1 MAKYNNTKIR
11 VDGRLFDSKAE
22 AARWQELQLLERA
35 GEITELERQ
44 VEYELIPKQKGERA
58 VKYIA
63 DFRYVDNE
71 GKTVVEDTKGV
82 KTPVWIIKRKLMLRV
97 HGIRVREVW
106 HGRACSG
113 ISDTVCINSL

>member
-1 MAKYNNTKIR
+1 MSKYNNTKIR

-35 GEITELERQ
+35 GEIKELERQ

-63 DFRYVDNE
+63 DFRYVDQD

-82 KTPVWIIKRKLMLRV
+82 KTPVYILKRKLMLRV
-97 HGIRVREVW
+97 HGIRVREV
-106 HGRACSG
+106 
-113 ISDTVCINSL
+113 

>member
-1 MAKYNNTKIR
+1 MASKYNNTKIR

-22 AARWQELQLLERA
+22 AARWQELCLLERA
-35 GEITELERQ
+35 GEIKELERQ

-63 DFRYVDNE
+63 DFRYVDHD

-82 KTPVWIIKRKLMLRV
+82 RTPVYILKRKLMLYM
-97 HGIRVREVW
+97 HGIKVVE
-106 HGRACSG
+106 
-113 ISDTVCINSL
+113 T

>member
-1 MAKYNNTKIR
+1 MRYNNTKIR

-63 DFRYVDNE
+63 DFRYIDHD

-82 KTPVWIIKRKLMLRV
+82 RTPVWIIKRKLMLRV
-97 HGIRVREVW
+97 HGIRIREV
-106 HGRACSG
+106 
-113 ISDTVCINSL
+113 

>member
-1 MAKYNNTKIR
+1 MTKYNNTKIR

-35 GEITELERQ
+35 GEIAELERQ
-44 VEYELIPKQKGERA
+44 VEYELIPKQKGERS

-63 DFRYVDNE
+63 DFRYKDHE

-97 HGIRVREVW
+97 HGIRVREV
-106 HGRACSG
+106 
-113 ISDTVCINSL
+113 

>member
-1 MAKYNNTKIR
+1 MKYNNTKIR

-44 VEYELIPKQKGERA
+44 VEYELLPKQKGERA
-58 VKYIA
+58 AKYIA
-63 DFRYVDNE
+63 DFRYVDHE
-71 GKTVVEDTKGV
+71 GKVVVEDTKGV

-97 HGIRVREVW
+97 HGIRVREV
-106 HGRACSG
+106 
-113 ISDTVCINSL
+113 

>member
-1 MAKYNNTKIR
+1 MKYNNTKIR

-22 AARWQELQLLERA
+22 AARWQELSLLERA

-63 DFRYVDNE
+63 DFRYVDHE
-71 GKTVVEDTKGV
+71 GKVVVEDTKGV

-97 HGIRVREVW
+97 HGIRVREV
-106 HGRACSG
+106 
-113 ISDTVCINSL
+113 

>member
-1 MAKYNNTKIR
+1 MSKYGNTKIR

-44 VEYELIPKQKGERA
+44 VEYELIPKQKGYMA

-63 DFRYVDNE
+63 DFRYTENGE
-71 GKTVVEDTKGV
+71 QVVEDVKGY
-82 KTPVWIIKRKLMLRV
+82 KGNPVWIIKRKLMLRV
-97 HGIRVREVW
+97 HGIRVREV
-106 HGRACSG
+106 
-113 ISDTVCINSL
+113 

>member
-1 MAKYNNTKIR
+1 MSKYNNAKIR

-22 AARWQELQLLERA
+22 AARWQELQMLERA

-63 DFRYVDNE
+63 DFRYKDHE

-82 KTPVWIIKRKLMLRV
+82 RTPVYILKRKLLLWV
-97 HGIRVREVW
+97 HGIRIQEV
-106 HGRACSG
+106 
-113 ISDTVCINSL
+113 

>member
-1 MAKYNNTKIR
+1 MSKYNNTNIR

-35 GEITELERQ
+35 GEIKELERQ

-63 DFRYVDNE
+63 DFRYVDHD

-97 HGIRVREVW
+97 HGIRVREV
-106 HGRACSG
+106 
-113 ISDTVCINSL
+113 

>member
-1 MAKYNNTKIR
+1 MKYNNTKIR

-63 DFRYVDNE
+63 DFRYKDHE
-71 GKTVVEDTKGV
+71 GETVVEDTKGV
-82 KTPVWIIKRKLMLRV
+82 KTPVYILKRKLMLLV
-97 HGIRVREVW
+97 HGIRVREV
-106 HGRACSG
+106 
-113 ISDTVCINSL
+113 

>member
-22 AARWQELQLLERA
+22 AARWQELSLLERA

-44 VEYELIPKQKGERA
+44 VEYELIPKQKGERSA
-58 VKYIA
+58 KYIA
-63 DFRYVDNE
+63 DFRYVDHE
-71 GKTVVEDTKGV
+71 GKVVVEDTKGV

-97 HGIRVREVW
+97 HGIRVREV
-106 HGRACSG
+106 
-113 ISDTVCINSL
+113 

>member
-63 DFRYVDNE
+63 DFRYKDHE
-71 GKTVVEDTKGV
+71 GETVVKDTKGV
-82 KTPVWIIKRKLMLRV
+82 KTPVYILKRKLMLRV
-97 HGIRVREVW
+97 HGIRVREV
-106 HGRACSG
+106 
-113 ISDTVCINSL
+113 

>member
-22 AARWQELQLLERA
+22 AARWQELSLLERA

-58 VKYIA
+58 VKYVA
-63 DFRYVDNE
+63 DFRYKDHE

-82 KTPVWIIKRKLMLRV
+82 RTPVYILKRKLLLWV
-97 HGIRVREVW
+97 HGIRIREV
-106 HGRACSG
+106 
-113 ISDTVCINSL
+113 

>member
-1 MAKYNNTKIR
+1 MKYNNTKIR

-35 GEITELERQ
+35 GEIAELERQ
-44 VEYELIPKQKGERA
+44 VEYELIPKQNGERA

-63 DFRYVDNE
+63 DFRYVDND

-97 HGIRVREVW
+97 HGIRVREV
-106 HGRACSG
+106 
-113 ISDTVCINSL
+113 

>member
-1 MAKYNNTKIR
+1 MKYNNTKIR

-22 AARWQELQLLERA
+22 SARWLELLLLERV

-63 DFRYVDNE
+63 DFRYKGHE
-71 GKTVVEDTKGV
+71 GETVVEDTKGV

-97 HGIRVREVW
+97 HGIRVREV
-106 HGRACSG
+106 
-113 ISDTVCINSL
+113 

>member
-1 MAKYNNTKIR
+1 MKYNNTKIR

-22 AARWQELQLLERA
+22 VARWQELQLLERA

-63 DFRYVDNE
+63 DFRYVDHE
-71 GKTVVEDTKGV
+71 GNTVVEDVKGY
-82 KTPVWIIKRKLMLRV
+82 KGNPVWIIKRKLMLRV
-97 HGIRVREVW
+97 HGIRVSEV
-106 HGRACSG
+106 
-113 ISDTVCINSL
+113 

>member
-1 MAKYNNTKIR
+1 MKYNNTKIR

-58 VKYIA
+58 VKYIS
-63 DFRYVDNE
+63 DFRYIDHE

-82 KTPVWIIKRKLMLRV
+82 KTPVYILKRKLLLWV
-97 HGIRVREVW
+97 HGIRVREV
-106 HGRACSG
+106 
-113 ISDTVCINSL
+113 

>member
-1 MAKYNNTKIR
+1 MKYNNTKIR

-63 DFRYVDNE
+63 DFRYKDHE

-82 KTPVWIIKRKLMLRV
+82 KTPVYILKRKLMLRV
-97 HGIRVREVW
+97 HGIRIREV
-106 HGRACSG
+106 
-113 ISDTVCINSL
+113 

>member
-1 MAKYNNTKIR
+1 MTKYNNTKIR

-22 AARWQELQLLERA
+22 AARWQELSLLERA

-63 DFRYVDNE
+63 DFRYVDHD

-82 KTPVWIIKRKLMLRV
+82 RTPVYILKRKLLLWV
-97 HGIRVREVW
+97 HGIRIREV
-106 HGRACSG
+106 
-113 ISDTVCINSL
+113 

>member
-1 MAKYNNTKIR
+1 MTKYNNTKIR

-63 DFRYVDNE
+63 DFRYVDHE
-71 GKTVVEDTKGV
+71 GKVVVEDTKGV

-97 HGIRVREVW
+97 HGIRIREV
-106 HGRACSG
+106 
-113 ISDTVCINSL
+113 

>member
-1 MAKYNNTKIR
+1 MKYNNTKIR

-63 DFRYVDNE
+63 DFRYVDHE

-82 KTPVWIIKRKLMLRV
+82 KTPVYILKRKLMLLV
-97 HGIRVREVW
+97 HGIRVREV
-106 HGRACSG
+106 
-113 ISDTVCINSL
+113 

>member
-1 MAKYNNTKIR
+1 MKYNNTKIR

-44 VEYELIPKQKGERA
+44 VEYELIPKQKGERSA
-58 VKYIA
+58 KYIA
-63 DFRYVDNE
+63 DLRYVDHE
-71 GKTVVEDTKGV
+71 GETVVEDTKGV

-97 HGIRVREVW
+97 HGIRVREV
-106 HGRACSG
+106 
-113 ISDTVCINSL
+113 

>member
-63 DFRYVDNE
+63 DFRYKDHE
-71 GKTVVEDTKGV
+71 GEVVVEDTKGV

-97 HGIRVREVW
+97 HGIRVREV
-106 HGRACSG
+106 
-113 ISDTVCINSL
+113 

>member
-1 MAKYNNTKIR
+1 MKYNNTKIR

-22 AARWQELQLLERA
+22 AARWQELQMLERA

-63 DFRYVDNE
+63 DFRYVDHE
-71 GKTVVEDTKGV
+71 GNTVVEDTKGV
-82 KTPVWIIKRKLMLRV
+82 RTPVYILKRKLMLRV
-97 HGIRVREVW
+97 HGIRIREV
-106 HGRACSG
+106 
-113 ISDTVCINSL
+113 

>member
-1 MAKYNNTKIR
+1 MKYNNTKIR

-22 AARWQELQLLERA
+22 AARWQELQLLERT

-63 DFRYVDNE
+63 DFRYVDHE

-82 KTPVWIIKRKLMLRV
+82 RTPVYILKRKLLLWV
-97 HGIRVREVW
+97 HGIRIREV
-106 HGRACSG
+106 
-113 ISDTVCINSL
+113 

>member
-1 MAKYNNTKIR
+1 MTKYNNTKIR

-22 AARWQELQLLERA
+22 AARWQELSLLERA

-63 DFRYVDNE
+63 DFRYKDHE
-71 GKTVVEDTKGV
+71 GKVVVEDTKGV

-97 HGIRVREVW
+97 HGIRVRE
-106 HGRACSG
+106 A
-113 ISDTVCINSL
+113 